1 VGNEFEELIRK
12 PIPLPDAYFEREAS
26 VAHRFAHGYNLEGK
40 WMADTFKGAHRL
52 GIPTCDWGTIWTDG
66 GIGATASSVAR
77 FSDALFGGHIL
88 QPATLAEMM
97 TPGPDGSYGLGVFQ
111 YDYDGHSWEGHNGS
125 FNGFES
131 QSGYDFTRG
140 LTIVVLTN
148 LTDNGSTAAPIW
160 NRMVSTFD
168 RLP

>member
-1 VGNEFEELIRK
+1 MRCLV
-12 PIPLPDAYFEREAS
+12 DAF
-26 VAHRFAHGYNLEGK
+26 
-40 WMADTFKGAHRL
+40 
-52 GIPTCDWGTIWTDG
+52 
-66 GIGATASSVAR
+66 
-77 FSDALFGGHIL
+77 L

-148 LTDNGSTAAPIW
+148 LTDNGSTAAPVW
-160 NRMVSTFD
+160 NRMVYTFD